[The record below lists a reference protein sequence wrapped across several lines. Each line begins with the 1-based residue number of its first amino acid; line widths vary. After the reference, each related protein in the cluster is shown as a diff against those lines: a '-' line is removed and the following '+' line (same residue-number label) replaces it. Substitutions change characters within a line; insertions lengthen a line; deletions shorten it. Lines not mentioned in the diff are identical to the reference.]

1 MTSAL
6 QQRFLWHLVRI
17 CVLVLIGTLGFM
29 WIEHW
34 SLLDALFMT
43 VETVTTVGYGF
54 PQQISDAGRVFAL
67 VLMLTGVGFVLYILS
82 DMVQML
88 LEANPTAIIGRR
100 RMKEKIARLSNHQIV
115 CGFGRTGQEVAHH
128 FSLNR
133 VPFVVV
139 EADLQ
144 AVKHA
149 EEKGCLVLAGD
160 ASADDVLIEAGIERA
175 KGIVCAL
182 PDDTTNT
189 FIALTAKG
197 LNESIHIVSRAA
209 NPGSEGKMKRAGAA
223 MVISPYVICG
233 RRMATAVTHP
243 LVTEFLDVVMHTAAY
258 DLRMEQIL
266 IMPGSHLVGA
276 TLRDANIKQTLGAMI
291 LAVRQGGKLITNP
304 SPDLVFQESDEL
316 IALGTDEQLRRL
328 ADLAGRSQVEDS
340 I

>member
-149 EEKGCLVLAGD
+149 EEKGCLVL
-160 ASADDVLIEAGIERA
+160 
-175 KGIVCAL
+175 
-182 PDDTTNT
+182 
-189 FIALTAKG
+189 
-197 LNESIHIVSRAA
+197 
-209 NPGSEGKMKRAGAA
+209 
-223 MVISPYVICG
+223 
-233 RRMATAVTHP
+233 
-243 LVTEFLDVVMHTAAY
+243 
-258 DLRMEQIL
+258 
-266 IMPGSHLVGA
+266 
-276 TLRDANIKQTLGAMI
+276 
-291 LAVRQGGKLITNP
+291 
-304 SPDLVFQESDEL
+304 
-316 IALGTDEQLRRL
+316 
-328 ADLAGRSQVEDS
+328 
-340 I
+340 